1 MKKVNERQNLMIRQS
16 AKFPH
21 LIYDKNHIYRFDYSN
36 GDTAYYYCIN
46 SRINTIKCKAR
57 RIFKKG
63 KLEYPSQK
71 ENILHFGIC

>member
-21 LIYDKNHIYRFDYSN
+21 LIYDKTHIYRFDYSN